1 MIYIDID
8 GVLADTDDF
17 IFSKDPRAKEDT
29 HILFKTIYKNY
40 KEMFTASKPLIDLTC
55 LKEIENFTLLTALPL
70 RQKIDS
76 FCHDNKE
83 LETIMNTLYKNKE
96 IWIKNNIGEDCKYI
110 IVGKRSDKIKM
121 CNSSSDVLIDDS
133 ISTCAAWRKKGG
145 KAYTSIQ
152 EFLENKNSVNN
163 SSTTDFDKESL
174 W

>member
-8 GVLADTDDF
+8 GVLADTDAF
-17 IFSKDPRAKEDT
+17 IFSKDLRAKEDT

-40 KEMFTASKPLIDLTC
+40 TEMFTSSKPLIDLSI
-55 LKEIENFTLLTALPL
+55 LKEIEKFTLLTALPL

-76 FCHDNKE
+76 FCADEKE
-83 LETIMNTLYKNKE
+83 LNTIMNTLSSNKE
-96 IWIKNNIGEDCKYI
+96 VWIKNNVGENCKYI

-121 CNSSSDVLIDDS
+121 CNSSADILIDDS
-133 ISTCAAWRKKGG
+133 VSTCAAWRKKGG

-152 EFLENKNSVNN
+152 EFLDSKNSAD
-163 SSTTDFDKESL
+163 SSNDIDFDKESL